1 MLFEKLKNTQMKN
14 KKIYVATGLLLMGSV
29 FSCKES
35 FLETEPYG
43 SVNEALLSSTVKG
56 AETLLIAAYS
66 NLDGFSGWDRGNIW
80 GAAASNWTFGSVAGG
95 DAYKGSE
102 AGDQPDVTPI
112 ELHSV
117 DANNPYLEGKW
128 GTYYDGISR
137 CNSAIKTFNELKDIN
152 AALKSKRLGEAR
164 FLRAFYHYDL
174 WKIFRNVPY
183 IDETVGD
190 VRVGNNADILPK
202 IQADLKFAV
211 DNLPVTQDETGR
223 ITKGAAQAVLA
234 NTYMWQKN
242 YAEAKKLFDAIISSG
257 TYALN
262 AKYYDNFTASS
273 RNTKESILEVQ
284 QTVNDGTTDN
294 ANNGD
299 VLNFP
304 YNGGPAGCCGFH
316 QPSQNLV
323 NAFRVD
329 ADGLPLLDTYNDKD
343 VKSDNGV
350 KASDPF
356 TPETAALDPRLDWT
370 VGRRGIP
377 YLDWGKH
384 PGSTWVRDQSY
395 GGPYSPLKNVHT
407 KDQENK
413 GEVVSASGWTK
424 GYNANNLKLIRYADV
439 LLQAAEAEVELG
451 NLPKALEYVNMV
463 RKRASNPDG
472 FVMDGD
478 KPAANYKI
486 SLYKSFPD
494 ATFARKAVRHE
505 RRIELG
511 MEGHRFFDL
520 VRWGVAAAEKEKY
533 FAKEKT
539 LRTYLVGGKFTA
551 GKSELFP
558 IPAKAI
564 TQSAKDGNITLKQNP
579 GY

>member
-1 MLFEKLKNTQMKN
+1 MKIS
-14 KKIYVATGLLLMGSV
+14 KILIATGVLTIGV
-29 FSCKES
+29 IVSCEKT
-35 FLETEPYG
+35 FLEKEPYG
-43 SVNEALLSSTVKG
+43 SVNEALLASTVKG

-80 GAAASNWTFGSVAGG
+80 GAAASNWSFGSIAGG

-112 ELHSV
+112 ELHTV
-117 DANNPYLEGKW
+117 DPNNPYLEGKW

-137 CNSAIKTFNELKDIN
+137 TNGAIKTFKALKDVN
-152 AALKSKRLGEAR
+152 ETLRTKRIAEAR
-164 FLRAFYHYDL
+164 FLRAVYHFDL
-174 WKIFRNVPY
+174 WKVFRNVPY
-183 IDETVGD
+183 IDETIVD
-190 VRVGNNADILPK
+190 VRIGNATDILPK
-202 IQADLKFAV
+202 IQADLQFAV
-211 DNLPVTQDETGR
+211 ENLPVTQDETGR
-223 ITKGAAQAVLA
+223 ATKGAARAILG
-234 NTYMWQKN
+234 NTYLWQKKW
-242 YAEAKKLFDAIISSG
+242 AEAKTQFDAIIASG
-257 TYALN
+257 AYALN
-262 AKYYDNFTASS
+262 SKYHDNFDAAT
-273 RNTKESILEVQ
+273 RNTKEGVLEVQ

-294 ANNGD
+294 GNNGD

-304 YNGGPAGCCGFH
+304 YNGGPAACCGFH

-323 NAFRVD
+323 NAFKVD
-329 ADGLPLLDTYNDKD
+329 ANGLPLLDTYNDSN

-350 KASDPF
+350 KASDPY
-356 TPETAALDPRLDWT
+356 TPDSEIALDPRLDWT

-384 PGSTWVRDQSY
+384 PGSVWVRDQSY
-395 GGPYSPLKNVHT
+395 AGPYSPLKNVHS
-407 KDQENK
+407 KDQESK

-424 GYNANNLKLIRYADV
+424 GYNANNLKLIRYSDV

-451 NLPKALEYVNMV
+451 NLEAARKLVNQV

-472 FVMDGD
+472 FVMDGA
-478 KPAANYKI
+478 KPAANYKM
-486 SLYKSFPD
+486 SEYTAAWTSAD
-494 ATFARKAVRHE
+494 VARKAVRFE

-520 VRWGVAAAEKEKY
+520 VRWGVAASEKDKY
-533 FAKEKT
+533 FTKEKT
-539 LRTYLVGGKFTA
+539 TRPYLGQGRFTA
-551 GKSELFP
+551 GKSEVFP

-564 TQSAKDGNITLKQNP
+564 TQSAKDGAPTLKQNP